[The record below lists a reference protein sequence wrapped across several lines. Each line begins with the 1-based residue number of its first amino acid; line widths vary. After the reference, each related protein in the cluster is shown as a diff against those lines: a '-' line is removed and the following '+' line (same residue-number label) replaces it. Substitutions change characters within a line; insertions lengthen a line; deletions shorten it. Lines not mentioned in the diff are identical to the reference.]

1 MADADG
7 GFMTNVARDQHRRLD
22 RAYAEVEARDGS
34 DDGQADI
41 ARPRIW
47 RRDST
52 VSGGQ
57 REPRVLLVKLTQ
69 KMSAKGTVY
78 LSGWMGAARL
88 VGFVDKEPDK
98 DGNQVW
104 NIFAAE
110 PGKRP

>member
-1 MADADG
+1 
-7 GFMTNVARDQHRRLD
+7 MTTVARDQHRRLD
-22 RAYAEVEARDGS
+22 RDFADAEARDGGP
-34 DDGQADI
+34 DGQADI
-41 ARPRIW
+41 ARPRQW
-47 RRDST
+47 KRDT
-52 VSGGQ
+52 VSGNRPDG
-57 REPRVLLVKLTQ
+57 PRVLLVKLTQ

-88 VGFVDKEPDK
+88 VGFADREPDK

>member
-1 MADADG
+1 
-7 GFMTNVARDQHRRLD
+7 MTNPARDQHRRLD
-22 RAYAEVEARDGS
+22 REHAESMARDGG

-41 ARPRIW
+41 ARPRQW
-47 RRDST
+47 RQDNVSGNRRD
-52 VSGGQ
+52 G
-57 REPRVLLVKLTQ
+57 PRVLLVKLTQ

-88 VGFVDKEPDK
+88 VGFADREPDR

>member
-1 MADADG
+1 
-7 GFMTNVARDQHRRLD
+7 MTNPARDQHRKLD
-22 RAYAEVEARDGS
+22 QGFAEAHARDGGA
-34 DDGQADI
+34 DGQPELVRSRHWKQDA
-41 ARPRIW
+41 
-47 RRDST
+47 T
-52 VSGGQ
+52 VSGG
-57 REPRVLLVKLTQ
+57 RSEPRVLLVKLTQ

-88 VGFVDKEPDK
+88 VGFADREPDK